1 MAVTLG
7 NIYIKDSADWN
18 TYLDL
23 IYPVGSIYI
32 TTSSTSPAS
41 SIGGSWSKI
50 EPGTFLMAAG
60 EIYNVLSTG
69 RANTHTLTVS
79 EMPRHMHTADMAWIE
94 NTGGQTITRGK
105 FVYRDSGRTTAQ
117 PVWEVSSTGLNQPH
131 NNMPKYIA
139 VNIYYR
145 TA

>member
-23 IYPVGSIYI
+23 IYPVGSIYM

-41 SIGGSWSKI
+41 SIGGSWSQI

-60 EIYNVLSTG
+60 ESYNVLSTG
-69 RANTHTLTVS
+69 GENTHKLTVS
-79 EMPRHMHTADMAWIE
+79 EMPGHTHTAKMCWIE
-94 NTGGQTITRGK
+94 NTGSQTITAGK

-117 PVWEVSSTGLNQPH
+117 PTWDTSRVGGDQAH

-145 TA
+145 TS

>member
-23 IYPVGSIYI
+23 IYPVGSIYM

-41 SIGGSWSKI
+41 SIGGSWSQI

-60 EIYNVLSTG
+60 ESYNVLSTG
-69 RANTHTLTVS
+69 GENTHTLTVG
-79 EMPRHMHTADMAWIE
+79 EMPSHTHSFNGNWPLVASGPQVSGM
-94 NTGGQTITRGK
+94 TGSWGNGNIYTGMRNAGYTGDGQ
-105 FVYRDSGRTTAQ
+105 A
-117 PVWEVSSTGLNQPH
+117 H
-131 NNMPKYIA
+131 NNMPRYIA

-145 TA
+145 TF